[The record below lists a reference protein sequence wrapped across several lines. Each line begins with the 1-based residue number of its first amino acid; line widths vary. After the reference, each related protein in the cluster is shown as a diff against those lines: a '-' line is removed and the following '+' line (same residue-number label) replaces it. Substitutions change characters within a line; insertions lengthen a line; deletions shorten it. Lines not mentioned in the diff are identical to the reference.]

1 MVIKIPLKIKNV
13 MHFVTKLINSLIN
26 ITFVIVLSNI
36 EILLESQSVSYSS
49 SMALPC
55 LSVVGSVVVVMDGLT
70 CQTLTESKGA
80 TSTKAK

>member
-1 MVIKIPLKIKNV
+1 MVIRIPLKIKNV
-13 MHFVTKLINSLIN
+13 MHFVSKLINSLIN

-49 SMALPC
+49 SMALPS

>member
-49 SMALPC
+49 SMALPS